1 MAILMDVEG
10 PENILQLE
18 NAYFDA
24 THTRVYG
31 FKTFAMWLIHP
42 AMKQILRLASMELC
56 SENYLD
62 ISLFLCL
69 FNEMLAEISNR
80 PGYKF
85 NPRYFVC
92 DEGGANYKAVWDVYG
107 EDFVR
112 HRVKGCQ

>member
-1 MAILMDVEG
+1 MALLMDVEG

-42 AMKQILRLASMELC
+42 AMKQILRLASMELH

-85 NPRYFVC
+85 NPDILSVM
-92 DEGGANYKAVWDVYG
+92 
-107 EDFVR
+107 
-112 HRVKGCQ
+112 RVELTTKQYMAYMVKTLSDTE

>member
-1 MAILMDVEG
+1 MGKIALQMNVEG

-31 FKTFAMWLIHP
+31 FKTFTMWLIHP
-42 AMKQILRLASMELC
+42 AMKQILKLASMELR
-56 SENYLD
+56 SKNYID
-62 ISLFLCL
+62 ISLFLHL
-69 FNEMLAEISNR
+69 FNEMLAEISNT

-92 DEGGANYKAVWDVYG
+92 NEGGANYRAVRQVYG

-112 HRVKGCQ
+112 H

>member
-1 MAILMDVEG
+1 MALLVDVKG

-24 THTRVYG
+24 MHTRVYG

-42 AMKQILRLASMELC
+42 AMKQILRLASMELR

-69 FNEMLAEISNR
+69 FNEMLAEISDR
-80 PGYKF
+80 LGYKF
-85 NPRYFVC
+85 NPQYFVC
-92 DEGGANYKAVWDVYG
+92 DEGGANYKAVHEVYG

-112 HRVKGCQ
+112 H